1 LFLVI
6 GLEYCHRGIDGVV
19 TNCFLAIY
27 EDIWIAYAG
36 LVGVILIFWDNS
48 PILHQTYNK
57 IEINWFNF
65 VQEPEMNFLI
75 KIASTSLAV
84 FLIATLMPGVEVKS
98 LPMAIMVSLILILIN
113 VYVKPILI
121 FLTFPITIVTLGL
134 FLLVLNASIILF
146 TSYILKD
153 GFKVDG
159 FWIALLFSIVLS
171 MVTSLIDS
179 LTEKQ

>member
-1 LFLVI
+1 
-6 GLEYCHRGIDGVV
+6 
-19 TNCFLAIY
+19 
-27 EDIWIAYAG
+27 
-36 LVGVILIFWDNS
+36 
-48 PILHQTYNK
+48 
-57 IEINWFNF
+57 
-65 VQEPEMNFLI
+65 MNFLI

-84 FLIATLMPGVEVKS
+84 FLIATLMPGVEVKG
-98 LPMAIMVSLILILIN
+98 LPMAILVSLILVLIN

-134 FLLVLNASIILF
+134 FLLVLNASIILI
-146 TSYILKD
+146 TSYLLKD

-179 LTEKQ
+179 LTEKE